1 LTIYAC
7 LAMTENFELLT
18 TTSFGRVEITEVNN
32 VFDEVIKL
40 DVGLRAVALDNPVT
54 GVGQV
59 VVRFDQFCDLA
70 TNGLQRYM
78 DPSDCDTCNESSSNM
93 VISVIIAAITFL
105 PSFFTDVTRMYSGYD
120 VNCQK
125 CFATI
130 FAFFTVLLSLN
141 TAFSWIY
148 WCGTSFY
155 EGVIPFDVD
164 GNALPPGTPD
174 EEAFAL
180 LNFEW
185 KWGYGIMMLTIGT
198 GLKFID
204 VFVNL
209 CVKTPTVT
217 RDVREQEIYEKIKD
231 EDF

>member
-1 LTIYAC
+1 MSSRPASSNTSSRGPPRKWLMDRINGTSKYGERDRPDCPCCFVPPPVGWCPSLCETNAFCRFWGWVGCCASEGPRCCLLHIGFFANLAGWILTIYAC

-93 VISVIIAAITFL
+93 VISVIIA
-105 PSFFTDVTRMYSGYD
+105 
-120 VNCQK
+120 
-125 CFATI
+125 
-130 FAFFTVLLSLN
+130 
-141 TAFSWIY
+141 
-148 WCGTSFY
+148 
-155 EGVIPFDVD
+155 
-164 GNALPPGTPD
+164 
-174 EEAFAL
+174 
-180 LNFEW
+180 
-185 KWGYGIMMLTIGT
+185 
-198 GLKFID
+198 
-204 VFVNL
+204 
-209 CVKTPTVT
+209 
-217 RDVREQEIYEKIKD
+217 
-231 EDF
+231 